1 MSPDESD
8 PLTAFIGNPYLT
20 CMDMDSDELE
30 AWQEELEQVRREEQA
45 VGESHEGD

>member
-8 PLTAFIGNPYLT
+8 LLPAFIGNPSLT

-30 AWQEELEQVRREEQA
+30 AWQEELEQVRRDEQS
-45 VGESHEGD
+45 VGESHE